1 MSNLHTRYLPQSSS
15 TCADKFECLA
25 CADHQ
30 PAINEIVE
38 MQSLVA
44 QLRTIVLPACEMMN
58 DLQLELVSQL
68 FGSLQDCTSKA
79 ISELQTTHYN
89 GQLIDVD
96 RRRLAG
102 NISDCKKRC
111 AKKKSKR
118 SRDGDSTS
126 YMTPIPHYDGH
137 QWRKYGQKIIRNS
150 KHQRSYYRCT
160 YKHEQNCM
168 ATKTVQ
174 QQENNTTEPV
184 MYTVAYYGRHT
195 CKANTCPAPPH
206 VIETSTPQGAMS
218 LYRTIGTLEV
228 VSPDTDS
235 QKILENEHITPQWT
249 EDDVQGLLEKIAC
262 APLDSDIWE
271 IDAILRLG
279 AR

>member
-1 MSNLHTRYLPQSSS
+1 MDNLDTRYLPHCSS
-15 TCADKFECLA
+15 TCADKFECFA
-25 CADHQ
+25 CVDHQ
-30 PAINEIVE
+30 PAINEIVK

-44 QLRTIVLPACEMMN
+44 QLRAIVLPACEIMN

-68 FGSLQDCTSKA
+68 FGTLQDCTSKV
-79 ISELQTTHYN
+79 ISELQIQYSA
-89 GQLIDVD
+89 QLIDVD
-96 RRRLAG
+96 RRKLVG
-102 NISDCKKRC
+102 NISDCKKGC
-111 AKKKSKR
+111 TKKKYKR
-118 SRDGDSTS
+118 SRYGDSTS
-126 YMTPIPHYDGH
+126 YMTPVPHYDGH

-174 QQENNTTEPV
+174 QQEHNTTEPV
-184 MYTVAYYGRHT
+184 MYTVAYYGRHA

-218 LYRTIGTLEV
+218 LHRTIGTQEA

-235 QKILENEHITPQWT
+235 HKILENEHATPQWT
-249 EDDVQGLLEKIAC
+249 EDVQGLLEKIAF

-271 IDAILRLG
+271 IDAILSLG